1 VNVNSI
7 PAPAVGDAQLIET
20 AFGPMWFR
28 ADDDVMRPAARST
41 GLWEPGETR
50 LLQQLVRPGARVL
63 DVGAHIGYFS
73 RVAHHSAAGV
83 TITAIEPDPFT
94 ARLCELNLFAV
105 GASARV
111 YTCALGDRVDML
123 AFTKA
128 DHNPGDSRVVTSAT
142 DASTVVAVVPADQLL
157 EGEGFDI
164 IKIDVQG
171 FEEQVLLGMQA
182 VIARSS
188 GLRMLIEFFPGAIV
202 EAGRRPADVLSFYEQ
217 MGFEVRALVGDQ
229 VRELPASELVSICA
243 SAGDQGFLTLLL
255 SKR

>member
-1 VNVNSI
+1 
-7 PAPAVGDAQLIET
+7 
-20 AFGPMWFR
+20 MWFR
-28 ADDDVMRPAARST
+28 ADDDVMRPAAQNS

-50 LLQQLVRPGARVL
+50 LLQQLLRPGSRVL

-73 RVAHHSAAGV
+73 RVAHHGATGV
-83 TITAIEPDPFT
+83 SITAIEPDPFT
-94 ARLCELNLFAV
+94 ARLCELNLFVV
-105 GASARV
+105 GANAKV
-111 YTCALGDRVDML
+111 HTCALGDRVDML

-142 DASTVVAVVPADQLL
+142 DASTVVAVVPADELL
-157 EGEGFDI
+157 EGETFDI

-171 FEEQVLLGMQA
+171 FEEQVLLGMQSI
-182 VIARSS
+182 IARSS
-188 GLRMLIEFFPGAIV
+188 GLRMLIEFFPGAIAD
-202 EAGRRPADVLSFYEQ
+202 AGHRPADVLASYNQ

-243 SAGDQGFLTLLL
+243 SAGAQGFLTLLL